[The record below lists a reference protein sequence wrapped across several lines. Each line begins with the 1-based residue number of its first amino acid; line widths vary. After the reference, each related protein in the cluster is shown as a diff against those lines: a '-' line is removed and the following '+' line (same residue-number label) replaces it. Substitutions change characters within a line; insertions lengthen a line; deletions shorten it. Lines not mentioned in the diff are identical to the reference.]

1 MQPDVQKRLERLR
14 EVEQEI
20 QAHHKAIQDLE
31 QELEQ
36 ILDPSKKNTRRNV
49 RGEKPAT
56 EYIVSVLSSQ
66 PDGLTKQVIYD
77 GVCAL
82 AKYSVY
88 YPTVN
93 AAINKAVRD
102 GILRKSEDGHIFSLA
117 SMPVQASLDVQPAA
131 PSAT

>member
-36 ILDPSKKNTRRNV
+36 ILDPSKKSTRRNV

-56 EYIVSVLSSQ
+56 EYIVSVLSSY
-66 PDGLTKQVIYD
+66 PDGLTKQAIYD
-77 GVCAL
+77 GVCVL

-102 GILRKSEDGHIFSLA
+102 GILRKNEDGQVFSLT
-117 SMPVQASLDVQPAA
+117 STPVQSSLDVQPAE
-131 PSAT
+131 PSAA